1 MAFATLLFNTMAAPS
16 NAEDYSCLQP
26 PDTYG
31 TEPTW
36 VTSSA
41 KDLKFVVSWAFKDT
55 EKCIVGMADGGY
67 YGNNFMYPKS
77 FGEFYQFP
85 TTWTVTRDG
94 EMALVSAEVEFPL
107 ALLRAQTHLD
117 NDTSWTNFFQTNQEF
132 DVYALLKIRNA
143 SKYSNLSINGQFGL
157 AQLWGHWFSKN
168 QEIFPT
174 NCKPINIQHNISK
187 LESKVSWKITEP
199 GKNPKV
205 EISLTE
211 DSDCIF
217 LVHAGPLESFKTNT
231 GFTYEANKTLAE
243 YAFWDG
249 QGSAFFNKILSIPD
263 QIIQVGLG
271 DFTEEKP
278 YNPPADSSR
287 EITKVTNVPNQ
298 IISHKDSI
306 YRSQNVIKVIS
317 EVDTNALKDSSTK
330 NLTLYLGFYSWHQ
343 YGGASFSS
351 GWDVKFSGSRWTAT
365 YSKGG
370 SVPGG
375 SYMVYQ
381 TRAIKIPVAD
391 LITSAADRAAAAE
404 LIAKQ
409 EADAKAAKDKAAAEL
424 KIKQESEIKAKQEAD
439 AKAAADLKAKQEAD
453 AKAAANKEAAEKAER
468 DAYLTKLREDAE
480 KAIAAEKLLEAKK
493 KTTITCVKGKSTK
506 KVTAVKPKCPS
517 GYKKKQ

>member
-174 NCKPINIQHNISK
+174 NCKPINIQHNI
-187 LESKVSWKITEP
+187 I
-199 GKNPKV
+199 
-205 EISLTE
+205 
-211 DSDCIF
+211 
-217 LVHAGPLESFKTNT
+217 
-231 GFTYEANKTLAE
+231 
-243 YAFWDG
+243 
-249 QGSAFFNKILSIPD
+249 
-263 QIIQVGLG
+263 
-271 DFTEEKP
+271 
-278 YNPPADSSR
+278 
-287 EITKVTNVPNQ
+287 
-298 IISHKDSI
+298 
-306 YRSQNVIKVIS
+306 
-317 EVDTNALKDSSTK
+317 
-330 NLTLYLGFYSWHQ
+330 
-343 YGGASFSS
+343 
-351 GWDVKFSGSRWTAT
+351 
-365 YSKGG
+365 
-370 SVPGG
+370 
-375 SYMVYQ
+375 
-381 TRAIKIPVAD
+381 
-391 LITSAADRAAAAE
+391 
-404 LIAKQ
+404 
-409 EADAKAAKDKAAAEL
+409 
-424 KIKQESEIKAKQEAD
+424 
-439 AKAAADLKAKQEAD
+439 
-453 AKAAANKEAAEKAER
+453 
-468 DAYLTKLREDAE
+468 
-480 KAIAAEKLLEAKK
+480 
-493 KTTITCVKGKSTK
+493 
-506 KVTAVKPKCPS
+506 
-517 GYKKKQ
+517 